1 MKEKEHRITDHQRV
15 AASVKA
21 NAMLEILTYSI
32 GALLGVYVFFRL
44 IFAAYFR
51 AKQQYEE
58 NHYGKKPQQG
68 TGTR

>member
-1 MKEKEHRITDHQRV
+1 MEFLALGV
-15 AASVKA
+15 
-21 NAMLEILTYSI
+21 

-58 NHYGKKPQQG
+58 NRYGQRTQQG
-68 TGTR
+68 S

>member
-1 MKEKEHRITDHQRV
+1 
-15 AASVKA
+15 
-21 NAMLEILTYSI
+21 MLEHLSYLI
-32 GALLGVYVFFRL
+32 GALLGVYVLFRL

-58 NHYGKKPQQG
+58 NRYGQRPQQG